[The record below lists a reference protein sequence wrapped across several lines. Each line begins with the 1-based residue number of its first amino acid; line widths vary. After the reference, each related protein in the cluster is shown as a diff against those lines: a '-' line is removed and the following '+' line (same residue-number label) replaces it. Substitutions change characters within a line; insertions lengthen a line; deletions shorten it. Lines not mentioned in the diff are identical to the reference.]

1 MWDKMLRNQFELW
14 LIWQNPFSRQRYH
27 VGTLVHDK
35 SGYCF
40 TYRTHGERSL
50 KDALL
55 DEYQPHLSFPDL
67 NKVYRVPNLFAAFA
81 RRLPDPRRSDFKSIL
96 SELGLSVDYTPMDLL
111 NATGGRVAT
120 DTYEFVKPV
129 ETHFGEF
136 AIEFYVAGWRYYDG
150 DAIAD
155 HLCIG
160 QIVDLESEPDNPRD
174 RNAVVI
180 LSLGNRKLGYVPAY
194 YSWFMNEVIRTKNG
208 FTAVI
213 KEFNPDVDEKNR
225 LRIEVRGKLYRY
237 APTFL
242 SQLCAV

>member
-1 MWDKMLRNQFELW
+1 MLKNQSELW

-27 VGTLVHDK
+27 VGTLVHDA
-35 SGYCF
+35 SGYYF
-40 TYRTHGERSL
+40 TYRTQGQRSVQ
-50 KDALL
+50 DALM
-55 DEYQPHLSFPDL
+55 DGYQPHLSFPDL
-67 NKVYRVPNLFAAFA
+67 NKVYQAPNLFAAFA
-81 RRLPDPRRSDFKSIL
+81 RRLPDPRRSDFKTIL
-96 SELGLSVDYTPMDLL
+96 SELGLPGDYTPMDLL

-150 DAIAD
+150 DAVV
-155 HLCIG
+155 G
-160 QIVDLESEPDNPRD
+160 QLSNGQTVNLKSERDNPRD
-174 RNAVVI
+174 GNAVVI

-194 YSWFMNEVIRTKNG
+194 YSWFMNEVIRTKSD
-208 FTAVI
+208 FSAVV
-213 KEFNPDVDEKNR
+213 KEFNPNADEKSK
-225 LRIEVRGKLYRY
+225 LRIEVRGRLRRN